1 MITLK
6 SLGFFFAQLR
16 EKQFFLRYTLA
27 CIFLFVHCNSYSNK
41 LDHILFVLSKDRPE
55 LNKVVNI
62 ITNDFKTSKKFNFS
76 VLLENQLSI
85 DDEVRN
91 SEVII
96 TLGTSAADRIL
107 AKKITQPV
115 INTLITESAFNALAE
130 KYYGD
135 VSKATDS
142 GVNPIVLDQP
152 FERRLKLAR
161 QLLKNMADV
170 GVMLGPSVAKNH
182 NSYTQSLLERDL
194 NPKILL
200 LDSNKNPIRQLDPIV
215 KASDVF
221 IPIAGSHLINVTTAK
236 WILQLAYRY
245 RIPVIGY
252 SENYVAAGALASVYS
267 SPQDVSRQTLE
278 LVESLLAEGHKNQVH
293 LPNYCTVKF
302 NKTVAW
308 HLNLTIPNK
317 LEKNTGRCDL

>member
-1 MITLK
+1 
-6 SLGFFFAQLR
+6 
-16 EKQFFLRYTLA
+16 
-27 CIFLFVHCNSYSNK
+27 
-41 LDHILFVLSKDRPE
+41 LSKDRPE